1 MTDKIG
7 KYRHRATITNP
18 ASDTTR
24 DAFGRRKGSGT
35 TVATVWAEKQDWAG
49 DETTE
54 NGRETASV
62 LTKWKIRYRTDVAA
76 KMVLTCNSITYDI
89 LSVMDFDGTKRE
101 LLLTTRKVVDA

>member
-1 MTDKIG
+1 MDNIG
-7 KYRHRATITNP
+7 KYRHRVTITNP
-18 ASDTTR
+18 ASDATR
-24 DAFGRRKGSGT
+24 DAFGRRTGSGA

-62 LTKWKIRYRTDVAA
+62 MTKWRIRYRADVAA
-76 KMVLTCNSITYDI
+76 KMTLTCNAIAYDI
-89 LSVMDFDGTKRE
+89 LSVMDFDGMKRE